1 MSFPPCKGPG
11 LDLDQ
16 FHPQRGCA
24 IVASMTA
31 TCEETTELTRAERKD
46 LEILARFIAIWCAAQ
61 HRSVPKTPVS
71 DDPACSPL
79 QGCDCRLCPA
89 CRELLAYAIA
99 RRLKCPLDPKPA
111 CKDCPIHC
119 YKLERRAEIRK
130 VMAFSGKRLIL
141 RGRLDL
147 LWHYFF

>member
-1 MSFPPCKGPG
+1 MLLPPRKESG
-11 LDLDQ
+11 LDFDQ
-16 FHPQRGCA
+16 FHPQCGCV
-24 IVASMTA
+24 IVALMTS

-46 LEILARFIAIWCAAQ
+46 LEILARFIAIWCQAQ
-61 HRSVPKTPVS
+61 HDPALAAPIAA
-71 DDPACSPL
+71 DPACAPL
-79 QGCDCRLCPA
+79 SGCDCRLCPA
-89 CRELLAYAIA
+89 CRELLAYALA

-119 YKLERRAEIRK
+119 YRPERRAEIRK